1 MPGACCRPTS
11 CAGWAFTSR
20 RNMGRRE
27 RVPAS
32 RVLALTVLAW
42 LATSGVP
49 AADKSGP
56 VTQKADP
63 LDAAKSAIRLKN
75 FSSAS
80 TELQRLAAS
89 GNAEAQYLLAVLYL
103 NGLNGARDAPAQART
118 WLEKSAAQGNA
129 HAAFSLANLLASSEP
144 PDTEGAQR
152 WLKRAR
158 ELGYTPAAQTGARE
172 GLAVGFH
179 PEKDLTDP
187 AAKREAFWLA
197 AEQGELER
205 VNAFSDRTLIDSR
218 DEFGRGAL
226 DRAARAG
233 KADAVALLVKRGAA
247 VDAADS
253 FGTTALMLAARAGS
267 AASVDALLKAG
278 AKVDAA
284 DHVGNTALMQAV
296 IGGDLGVV
304 ERLVAARANV
314 ALRNAQDWSAL
325 DFAETA
331 GPGAAAIAT
340 RLRAGGAVALHRNVA
355 ITYTLTSVLRPT

>member
-80 TELQRLAAS
+80 TELRRLAAS

-103 NGLNGARDAPAQART
+103 NGLIAARDATQART
-118 WLEKSAAQGNA
+118 WLEKSAAQGSA
-129 HAAFSLANLLASSEP
+129 QAAFSLANLLGSSDP

-158 ELGYTPAAQTGARE
+158 ELGYTPAAEAGARE
-172 GLAVGFH
+172 GLAVGFP
-179 PEKDLTDP
+179 PEKALTDP
-187 AAKREAFWLA
+187 AAKREGVWLA

-304 ERLVAARANV
+304 ERLLAARANV

-325 DFAETA
+325 DFA
-331 GPGAAAIAT
+331 
-340 RLRAGGAVALHRNVA
+340 
-355 ITYTLTSVLRPT
+355 

>member
-1 MPGACCRPTS
+1 ME
-11 CAGWAFTSR
+11 
-20 RNMGRRE
+20 RRE
-27 RVPAS
+27 RVPAG
-32 RVLALTVLAW
+32 RVLALTMLAW
-42 LATSGVP
+42 LATSVVS
-49 AADKSGP
+49 AAEKTGP
-56 VTQKADP
+56 VVQKTDP

-75 FSSAS
+75 FSSAA

-103 NGLNGARDAPAQART
+103 NGLIAARDATQART
-118 WLEKSAAQGNA
+118 WLEKSAAQGSA
-129 HAAFSLANLLASSEP
+129 QAAFSLANLLASSEP

-226 DRAARAG
+226 ARAARAG
-233 KADAVALLVKRGAA
+233 KADAVALLVKRGAP
-247 VDAADS
+247 VDARRDWRQSDDQVRRQRRPLPNADDHHQHRH
-253 FGTTALMLAARAGS
+253 GEQRPQRAES
-267 AASVDALLKAG
+267 
-278 AKVDAA
+278 
-284 DHVGNTALMQAV
+284 
-296 IGGDLGVV
+296 
-304 ERLVAARANV
+304 
-314 ALRNAQDWSAL
+314 
-325 DFAETA
+325 TA
-331 GPGAAAIAT
+331 GGQ
-340 RLRAGGAVALHRNVA
+340 
-355 ITYTLTSVLRPT
+355 

>member
-80 TELQRLAAS
+80 TELRRLAAS
-89 GNAEAQYLLAVLYL
+89 GNAEAQYLLAVLYM
-103 NGLNGARDAPAQART
+103 NGLNGGLPDTAQART

-144 PDTEGAQR
+144 PDAEGAQR

-205 VNAFSDRTLIDSR
+205 VSAFADRTLIDSH

-226 DRAARAG
+226 ARAAGAG
-233 KADAVALLVKRGAA
+233 KANAVALLIKRGAS

-267 AASVDALLKAG
+267 V
-278 AKVDAA
+278 
-284 DHVGNTALMQAV
+284 
-296 IGGDLGVV
+296 
-304 ERLVAARANV
+304 
-314 ALRNAQDWSAL
+314 
-325 DFAETA
+325 
-331 GPGAAAIAT
+331 
-340 RLRAGGAVALHRNVA
+340 
-355 ITYTLTSVLRPT
+355 